1 MGENRLRRQFLLGGG
16 ATTGI
21 IVFLAIV
28 VAIQY
33 VVVQHPKRWDIT
45 RLGKYTLAS
54 QSKQALLDFKYKDIP
69 IEVLAFYEA
78 KDFNERERVRD
89 LLDQYRD
96 VYSRFTYSFIDPD
109 MSLMLAKQ
117 HSVESYPTL
126 VIKAGDKQERITSV
140 DEETLTN
147 TLLKMLRTEVKKVYL
162 VKGHG
167 ELAADD
173 REDAG
178 FSVAKQQIEKQN
190 YTTAELVLTQ
200 VSAVPDDANI
210 VVIAGPTADP
220 LDSEIDLLRAY
231 INRGGHLLVLLN
243 PFKTPKLTEFL
254 KNYGFEFADDIVV
267 DRLSRVFGGDYLMP
281 VITQYVK
288 FPITKNFKLAS
299 FFPEARSV
307 RVPKETK
314 PEISAQ
320 ELALTS
326 PVSWTIGREQLQSG
340 DANFDEKTG
349 MRGPVP
355 VMAVST
361 YTTTVLADASRKEK
375 ASEAKGETESKN
387 EADESNKAGASGS
400 QDERAVKARIV
411 VLGSSQFASNKFF
424 KLEGNADLFMN
435 TVSWLA
441 EEENLIAIR
450 PKSERARPLILTA
463 SQSRMMFLVPV
474 VFVPLAWFVVGV
486 VVYIH
491 RRRTASA

>member
-1 MGENRLRRQFLLGGG
+1 MTENRLRRQLLLGGG
-16 ATTGI
+16 AATGI
-21 IVFLAIV
+21 IVCLAIV

-33 VVVQHPKRWDIT
+33 VIIQHPKRWDIT
-45 RLGKYTLAS
+45 RIGKYTLAT

-78 KDFNERERVRD
+78 KEFNERERVRD

-96 VYSRFTYSFIDPD
+96 AYDRFTYSFIDPD
-109 MSLMLAKQ
+109 MSLMVAKQ
-117 HSVESYPTL
+117 HGVESYPTL
-126 VIKAGDKQERITSV
+126 IIKAGDKKERITTA

-147 TLLKMLRTEVKKVYL
+147 TLLKMLRTEVKKVYF

-173 REDAG
+173 TEDRG

-190 YTTAELVLTQ
+190 YTTGELILTQ
-200 VSAVPDDANI
+200 VPSVPDDANI

-220 LDSEIDLLRAY
+220 LDSEIEILRTY
-231 INRGGHLLVLLN
+231 VKRGGHLLVLLN

-254 KNYGFEFADDIVV
+254 KSYGFEFADDIVV
-267 DRLSRVFGGDYLMP
+267 DRPSRAFGGDYLMP

-307 RVPKETK
+307 RAPKETT
-314 PEISAQ
+314 PEVSAQ

-326 PVSWTIGREQLQSG
+326 PVSWTIDREQLKSG
-340 DANFDEKTG
+340 NANFDEKTG
-349 MRGPVP
+349 IRGPVP

-361 YTTTVLADASRKEK
+361 YTTVGPADGSKKEK
-375 ASEAKGETESKN
+375 GSETEAKPKGKDEGEESKKSEASP
-387 EADESNKAGASGS
+387 A
-400 QDERAVKARIV
+400 DERAVKARIV